1 MNKNRKKFVAFM
13 GRVKALMMEME
24 EHGYDF
30 LERGEKYVCS
40 HHFEDKYLNGY
51 IKKHGDKGVCS
62 YCGHK
67 GTVIDMRD
75 LADHIG
81 MTIAVYFNDVDSECL
96 PLASTFYDDEDEQ
109 ISGIKRA
116 GCFAV
121 PENAEVYEDTS
132 EMMEDLGLHT
142 DCDSLNNDID
152 HLFEDN
158 MWIKKNP
165 FALWW
170 NEEME
175 LQWKRFAD
183 MVKHSR
189 RFTFLAMPK
198 VAGSDNTLEELNDVI
213 LHTDGVLHQI
223 PIGTILYRTRSID
236 KELDDSFSFK
246 DITSAPDDSAGQC
259 RMSPAGVSMFYGAFD
274 KDTAVEE
281 SIKSANQEVLVIGMF
296 KTICELTVVDL
307 TALPKDVS
315 IWMDKWEGIA
325 FLKSFHKDITQ
336 PLLKDAK
343 EAIEYVPSQIFTE
356 YLRWMFTDKQRRQVD
371 GLIYESCKTKKANVV
386 LFCNNKDSRSWV
398 KLERLTTEK

>member
-1 MNKNRKKFVAFM
+1 M

-30 LERGEKYVCS
+30 LERGEKYVCA
-40 HHFEDKYLNGY
+40 HHFEDRYLNGY
-51 IKKHGDKGVCS
+51 IRKHGETGVCS

-67 GTVIDMRD
+67 RTVIDMRD
-75 LADHIG
+75 FADHIG
-81 MTIAVYFNDVDSECL
+81 MTISVYFNDVDSECL
-96 PLASTFYDDEDEQ
+96 PLASTFYDDEEEQ
-109 ISGIKRA
+109 IPGIKRA

-121 PENAEVYEDTS
+121 PEKAEVYEDTS
-132 EMMEDLGLHT
+132 EMMEELGLHT
-142 DCDSLNNDID
+142 DCDRLNDDID

-165 FALWW
+165 FELWW

-189 RFTFLAMPK
+189 RFTFLAMPN
-198 VAGSDNTLEELNDVI
+198 VNGTENILEELNDVI

-223 PIGTILYRTRSID
+223 HIGTIMYRTRSLD
-236 KELDDSFSFK
+236 KELDKSFAFK
-246 DITSAPDDSAGQC
+246 DITSAPDTSAGQC

-274 KDTAVEE
+274 KETAISE
-281 SIKSANQEVLVIGMF
+281 SIKSADEKVLVIGEF
-296 KTICELTVVDL
+296 KTIRELTVVDL
-307 TALPKDVS
+307 TALPTDVS

-343 EAIEYVPSQIFTE
+343 KAIEYVPSQIFTE
-356 YLRWMFTDKQRRQVD
+356 YLRWMFTDKQGRYID
-371 GLIYESCKTKKANVV
+371 GLIFESCKTKKANVV
-386 LFCNNKDSRSWV
+386 LFCNNEDSCNWV
-398 KLERLTTEK
+398 RLERLSTEK

>member
-1 MNKNRKKFVAFM
+1 MRGTEYLQSNKFGKSNCLFLKDTKFWMSKKKFYSVM

-30 LERGEKYVCS
+30 LGRGEKYVCS

-51 IKKHGDKGVCS
+51 IKKHGETGVCS
-62 YCGHK
+62 YCGHNE
-67 GTVIDMRD
+67 TVIDMSD

-81 MTIAVYFNDVDSECL
+81 MTISVYFNDVDSECL
-96 PLASTFYDDEDEQ
+96 PLASSYFDDEEEQ
-109 ISGIKRA
+109 IPGIKRA

-121 PENAEVYEDTS
+121 PENAEIYEDTS

-142 DCDSLNNDID
+142 DCDSLNDDID

-165 FALWW
+165 FELWW

-175 LQWKRFAD
+175 LQWKRFAE

-198 VAGSDNTLEELNDVI
+198 VSGSENILEELNEVI
-213 LHTDGVLHQI
+213 LHTDGV
-223 PIGTILYRTRSID
+223 
-236 KELDDSFSFK
+236 
-246 DITSAPDDSAGQC
+246 
-259 RMSPAGVSMFYGAFD
+259 
-274 KDTAVEE
+274 
-281 SIKSANQEVLVIGMF
+281 
-296 KTICELTVVDL
+296 VDL
-307 TALPKDVS
+307 TALPTDVS

-336 PLLKDAK
+336 PLLKEAK

-356 YLRWMFTDKQRRQVD
+356 YLRWMFTDKQGRYVD
-371 GLIYESCKTKKANVV
+371 GLVYKSCKTKKANIV
-386 LFCNNKDSRSWV
+386 LFCNNEESREWV
-398 KLERLTTEK
+398 KLDSFSGEK

>member
-1 MNKNRKKFVAFM
+1 M
-13 GRVKALMMEME
+13 GRVKTLMMEME
-24 EHGYDF
+24 EHGYVF
-30 LERGEKYVCS
+30 FERGEKYVCS

-51 IKKHGDKGVCS
+51 IKKYGETGVCS

-67 GTVIDMRD
+67 ETVIDMRD

-81 MTIAVYFNDVDSECL
+81 MTISVYFNDVNSECL
-96 PLASTFYDDEDEQ
+96 PLASTY
-109 ISGIKRA
+109 
-116 GCFAV
+116 C
-121 PENAEVYEDTS
+121 
-132 EMMEDLGLHT
+132 
-142 DCDSLNNDID
+142 DCLNDDID

-165 FALWW
+165 FELWW

-198 VAGSDNTLEELNDVI
+198 VNGSENILEELNEVI
-213 LHTDGVLHQI
+213 LHTDDVLHQI
-223 PIGTILYRTRSID
+223 PIGTILYRTRSLD
-236 KELDDSFSFK
+236 KALDNSFGFK
-246 DITSAPDDSAGQC
+246 DITSAPNASAGQC

-274 KDTAVEE
+274 KETAISE
-281 SIKSANQEVLVIGMF
+281 SIKSTVEKVLVIGEF
-296 KTICELTVVDL
+296 KTIRELTVVDL
-307 TALPKDVS
+307 TALPTDVS

-336 PLLKDAK
+336 PLLKEAK

-356 YLRWMFTDKQRRQVD
+356 YLRWMFTDKQGRHVD
-371 GLIYESCKTKKANVV
+371 GLTYKSCKTKKANVV
-386 LFCNNKDSRSWV
+386 LFCNNEESREWV
-398 KLERLTTEK
+398 KLENLSVEK

>member
-1 MNKNRKKFVAFM
+1 
-13 GRVKALMMEME
+13 MMEME

-30 LERGEKYVCS
+30 FERGEKYVCS

-51 IKKHGDKGVCS
+51 IKKYGETGVCS

-67 GTVIDMRD
+67 ETVIDMRD

-81 MTIAVYFNDVDSECL
+81 MTISVYFNDVNSECL
-96 PLASTFYDDEDEQ
+96 PLASTYFDDEEEQ
-109 ISGIKRA
+109 IPGIKRA
-116 GCFAV
+116 GCFAA
-121 PENAEVYEDTS
+121 PGNAEIYEDTS

-142 DCDSLNNDID
+142 DCDCLNDDID

-165 FALWW
+165 FELWW

-198 VAGSDNTLEELNDVI
+198 VNGSENILEELNEVI
-213 LHTDGVLHQI
+213 LHTDDVLHQI
-223 PIGTILYRTRSID
+223 PIGTTLYRTRSLD
-236 KELDDSFSFK
+236 KELDNSFGFK
-246 DITSAPDDSAGQC
+246 DITSAPNASAGQC

-274 KDTAVEE
+274 KETAISE
-281 SIKSANQEVLVIGMF
+281 SIKSADEKVLVIGVF
-296 KTICELTVVDL
+296 KTIRELTVVDL
-307 TALPKDVS
+307 TALPTDVS

-336 PLLKDAK
+336 PLLKEVK

-356 YLRWMFTDKQRRQVD
+356 YLRWMFTDKQGRHVD
-371 GLIYESCKTKKANVV
+371 GLVYKSCKTKKANVV
-386 LFCNNKDSRSWV
+386 LFCNNEESREWV
-398 KLERLTTEK
+398 KLDSFSGEK

>member
-1 MNKNRKKFVAFM
+1 MIKTEFM
-13 GRVKALMMEME
+13 GRVKQLMMEME
-24 EHGYDF
+24 EHDYTGF
-30 LERGEKYVCS
+30 SKGEKYVCT
-40 HHFEDKYLNGY
+40 HHFDDKYLNQY
-51 IKKHGDKGVCS
+51 IQENSEDGICS
-62 YCGHK
+62 YCHRK
-67 GTVIDMRD
+67 ERVIDMSA

-81 MTIAVYFNDVDSECL
+81 MTISIFFNDVDSEGL
-96 PLASTFYDDEDEQ
+96 PLASSYYDDDKEE
-109 ISGIKRA
+109 IPGIKRV

-121 PENAEVYEDTS
+121 PEKTEVYEDTS

-142 DCDSLNNDID
+142 ECEELNEDME

-158 MWIKKNP
+158 MWVKKDP
-165 FALWW
+165 FELWW

-198 VAGSDNTLEELNDVI
+198 VNGSENILEELNEVI
-213 LHTDGVLHQI
+213 LHTDDVLHQI
-223 PIGTILYRTRSID
+223 PIGTTLYRARSLN
-236 KELDDSFSFK
+236 KALDNSFGFK
-246 DITSAPDDSAGQC
+246 DITSAPNASAGQC

-274 KDTAVEE
+274 KETAISE
-281 SIKSANQEVLVIGMF
+281 SIKSADEKVLVIGEF
-296 KTICELTVVDL
+296 KTIRELTVVDL
-307 TALPKDVS
+307 TALPTDVS

-356 YLRWMFTDKQRRQVD
+356 YLRWMFTDKQGRHVD
-371 GLIYESCKTKKANVV
+371 GLMYKSCKTKKANVV
-386 LFCNNKDSRSWV
+386 LFCNNEESREWV
-398 KLERLTTEK
+398 KLDSFSGEK

>member
-1 MNKNRKKFVAFM
+1 M
-13 GRVKALMMEME
+13 GRAKALMMEME

-30 LERGEKYVCS
+30 FKRGEKYVCS

-51 IKKHGDKGVCS
+51 IKKHGETGVCS

-67 GTVIDMRD
+67 ETVIDMRD
-75 LADHIG
+75 LADHIR
-81 MTIAVYFNDVDSECL
+81 MTISVYFNDVDSECL
-96 PLASTFYDDEDEQ
+96 PLASSYFDDEEEQ
-109 ISGIKRA
+109 IPGIKRA

-121 PENAEVYEDTS
+121 PENAEIYEDTS

-142 DCDSLNNDID
+142 DCDSLNDDID

-165 FALWW
+165 FELWW

-175 LQWKRFAD
+175 LLWKRFAE

-198 VAGSDNTLEELNDVI
+198 VSGSENILEELNEVI

-223 PIGTILYRTRSID
+223 PIGTTLYRTRSLD
-236 KELDDSFSFK
+236 KALDNSFGFK
-246 DITSAPDDSAGQC
+246 DITSAPNASAGQC

-274 KDTAVEE
+274 KETAISE
-281 SIKSANQEVLVIGMF
+281 SIKSADEKVLVIGEF
-296 KTICELTVVDL
+296 KTIREITVVDL
-307 TALPKDVS
+307 TTLPTDVS
-315 IWMDKWEGIA
+315 IWMDKWEGFA

-356 YLRWMFTDKQRRQVD
+356 YLR
-371 GLIYESCKTKKANVV
+371 
-386 LFCNNKDSRSWV
+386 
-398 KLERLTTEK
+398 

>member
-1 MNKNRKKFVAFM
+1 
-13 GRVKALMMEME
+13 MMEME

-30 LERGEKYVCS
+30 FERGEKYVCS

-51 IKKHGDKGVCS
+51 IKKYGETGVCS

-67 GTVIDMRD
+67 EMVIDMSD

-81 MTIAVYFNDVDSECL
+81 MTISIFFNDVDSECL
-96 PLASTFYDDEDEQ
+96 PLASSYFDDEEEQ
-109 ISGIKRA
+109 IPGIKRA
-116 GCFAV
+116 GCFVV
-121 PENAEVYEDTS
+121 PENAEIYEDTS

-142 DCDSLNNDID
+142 DCYSLNNDID

-165 FALWW
+165 FELWW

-175 LQWKRFAD
+175 LQWKRFAE

-198 VAGSDNTLEELNDVI
+198 VNGSENILEELNGVI

-223 PIGTILYRTRSID
+223 PIGTILYRTRSLD
-236 KELDDSFSFK
+236 KALDNSFGFK
-246 DITSAPDDSAGQC
+246 DITSAPNASAGQC

-274 KDTAVEE
+274 KETAISE
-281 SIKSANQEVLVIGMF
+281 SIKSADEKVLVIGEF
-296 KTICELTVVDL
+296 KTIRELTVVDL
-307 TALPKDVS
+307 TALPTDVS

-336 PLLKDAK
+336 PLLKEAK

-356 YLRWMFTDKQRRQVD
+356 YLRWMFTDKQGRNVD
-371 GLIYESCKTKKANVV
+371 GLVYKSCKTKKANVV
-386 LFCNNKDSRSWV
+386 LFCNNEESREWV
-398 KLERLTTEK
+398 KLDSFSGEK

>member
-1 MNKNRKKFVAFM
+1 M

-30 LERGEKYVCS
+30 FERGEKYVCS
-40 HHFEDKYLNGY
+40 HHFEDKYLNDY
-51 IKKHGDKGVCS
+51 IKKHGETGICS

-81 MTIAVYFNDVDSECL
+81 MTISVYFNDVDSECL
-96 PLASTFYDDEDEQ
+96 PLASTFFDDKDEQ
-109 ISGIKRA
+109 IPGVKRA

-121 PENAEVYEDTS
+121 PENADVYEDTS
-132 EMMEDLGLHT
+132 EMMEELGLHT
-142 DCDSLNNDID
+142 DCDSLNDDID

-165 FALWW
+165 FELWW

-175 LQWKRFAD
+175 LQWKRFAN

-189 RFTFLAMPK
+189 RFTFLALSK
-198 VAGSDNTLEELNDVI
+198 VDSVGNILEELNDVI
-213 LHTDGVLHQI
+213 RHTDGVLHQI
-223 PIGTILYRTRSID
+223 PIGTIMYRTRSLD
-236 KELDDSFSFK
+236 KELDDSFCFK
-246 DITSAPDDSAGQC
+246 DITSAPDNSAGQC

-274 KDTAVEE
+274 EETA
-281 SIKSANQEVLVIGMF
+281 IKECIKTANQKVLVIGEF
-296 KTICELTVVDL
+296 KTVRELMVVDL
-307 TALPKDVS
+307 TALPTDVS
-315 IWMDKWEGIA
+315 IWMDKWEGVA

-356 YLRWMFTDKQRRQVD
+356 YLRWMFTYKNGRHID
-371 GLIYESCKTKKANVV
+371 GLIYESCKTKQANVV
-386 LFCNNKDSRSWV
+386 LFCNNEDSCEWV
-398 KLERLTTEK
+398 RLENITTKK

>member
-1 MNKNRKKFVAFM
+1 M

-30 LERGEKYVCS
+30 LGRGEKYVCS

-51 IKKHGDKGVCS
+51 IKKYGETGVCS

-67 GTVIDMRD
+67 ETVIDMSD

-81 MTIAVYFNDVDSECL
+81 MTISVYFNDVDSECL
-96 PLASTFYDDEDEQ
+96 PLASSYFDDEKEQ
-109 ISGIKRA
+109 IPGIKRA

-121 PENAEVYEDTS
+121 PGNAEIYDDTS

-142 DCDSLNNDID
+142 DCDCLNDDID

-165 FALWW
+165 FELWW

-198 VAGSDNTLEELNDVI
+198 VNGSENILEELNEVI
-213 LHTDGVLHQI
+213 LHTDDVLHQI
-223 PIGTILYRTRSID
+223 PIGTTLYRTRSLD
-236 KELDDSFSFK
+236 KELDNSFGFK
-246 DITSAPDDSAGQC
+246 DITSAPNASAGQC

-274 KDTAVEE
+274 KETAISE
-281 SIKSANQEVLVIGMF
+281 SIKSADEKVLVIGEF
-296 KTICELTVVDL
+296 KTIRELTVVDL
-307 TALPKDVS
+307 TALPTDVS

-325 FLKSFHKDITQ
+325 FLKSFHRDITQ

-356 YLRWMFTDKQRRQVD
+356 YLRWMFTDKQGRQVD
-371 GLIYESCKTKKANVV
+371 GLTYKSCKTKKANVV
-386 LFCNNKDSRSWV
+386 LFCNNEESRKWV
-398 KLERLTTEK
+398 KLDSFSEEK